1 MPEKLLDPAQAKGNV
16 ISKKVLSTSAQRDR
30 TKEASGGS
38 LSKNNSQTSKEKSKK
53 EEDREDISHLG
64 KSKGFLGAEFLT
76 WLWYLIEQNS
86 EQLIIPLNAT
96 SPVSVSL
103 WIDDRVVIS
112 AVSGQHNTLRG
123 GDPANSAEAA
133 VALITGKSI
142 REIKLGM
149 NIHGVGEY
157 RVTLNA
163 VDLRPRGLVLPTPS
177 DIDDD
182 EKIHISIPMRIKQL
196 ELFLRVFDG
205 IFLKFMDERIL
216 PKWEKSTIHGIK
228 EWVSNR
234 SNWTTIH

>member
-1 MPEKLLDPAQAKGNV
+1 MPSKQVEST
-16 ISKKVLSTSAQRDR
+16 SKKVLPIKKGALAISTQRYQPQPKNETHPAKSISRPSKAQDK
-30 TKEASGGS
+30 TQIDSE
-38 LSKNNSQTSKEKSKK
+38 NISQLA
-53 EEDREDISHLG
+53 R
-64 KSKGFLGAEFLT
+64 SKGFLGAEFLT

-86 EQLIIPLNAT
+86 EQLITPLNAK
-96 SPVSVSL
+96 SPVNLSL

-112 AVSGQHNTLRG
+112 AASGQHNTLRG

-149 NIHGVGEY
+149 NVHGVGEY

-163 VDLRPRGLVLPTPS
+163 VDLRPRGLVLPTPT

-182 EKIHISIPMRIKQL
+182 EKIHVSIPMRIKQL

-205 IFLKFMDERIL
+205 IFLKFMDERLL